1 MPVPDDDPNRTQAPY
16 FSLLADR
23 SAVLVAGREVVLTPV
38 QFRLLATLMS
48 EPGRTFTRSGLVA
61 HLFGG
66 SVDERTVDA
75 NIKDLRRTLEPD
87 DAQIETVRGQGYRY
101 RGPSI

>member
-1 MPVPDDDPNRTQAPY
+1 MPVPEDEANRAQAPC
-16 FSLLADR
+16 FTLVADR
-23 SAVLVAGREVVLTPV
+23 STVLVAGREVVLTPV

-61 HLFGG
+61 QLFGG
-66 SVDERTVDA
+66 SVDERTVDVYV
-75 NIKDLRRTLEPD
+75 KDLRRRLEPD

-101 RGPSI
+101 RGPST